1 MPTQPTAPPSSP
13 SPPPPPPTPP
23 EPRILNVGDEIDER
37 INSAEGQRYS
47 LTVPNTGTLVLEVSY
62 DAFFW
67 DVILEIRIGDIVSRP
82 TASPWS
88 PVVARVPVTSN
99 QTYNARVRI
108 AGFGMEPIAEY
119 KLKVSME

>member
-1 MPTQPTAPPSSP
+1 MTSALLRAFGLLSIFLLSSVVACQDGTVPTQPTAPPSSP

-23 EPRILNVGDEIDER
+23 EPRRLNVGDEIDER

-67 DVILEIRIGDIVSRP
+67 DVILEIRIGDIV
-82 TASPWS
+82 
-88 PVVARVPVTSN
+88 
-99 QTYNARVRI
+99 
-108 AGFGMEPIAEY
+108 
-119 KLKVSME
+119 